1 MSRVYTITTLNHFV
15 AQGTIVSDSRGV
27 NPRVFQGDFEVIKT
41 LTDEVPVMV
50 APLGAYLWLL

>member
-1 MSRVYTITTLNHFV
+1 MITTLNHFF

-27 NPRVFQGDFEVIKT
+27 NPRVFQGDFKVIKT